1 MTRLRCAILDDY
13 QNVALQMA
21 DWSPLADKVEVTV
34 FNAPFADAAA
44 AIAALADFEIVCAMR
59 ERTPFPAAVLAALPK
74 LKLLLTSGG
83 RNASFDLEAAK
94 ARGIVVCGTG
104 AVGNPTAGL
113 AIGLM
118 LELTRKI
125 GFENARM
132 KAGQPWQVTIGEDIE
147 GKTLGILGLGK
158 LGSHVGNIARAMGM
172 KTIAWSTNLTAEA
185 AEKAGAAYV
194 TKEELFAQADI
205 ITIHLVLSPRSRG
218 LVSREDLLRMKPT
231 SYLINTAR
239 GPIVDEAALLEILQ
253 AGKIAGAGLDT
264 FSHEPLPV
272 DHPLRKL
279 DNVVLTPHLGYVT
292 AENYRRYYK
301 EMIEDIA
308 AWIKGEPLR
317 VIG

>member
-1 MTRLRCAILDDY
+1 MTLRCAILDDY

-21 DWSPLADKVEVTV
+21 DWSPLSDKVEVTV

-44 AIAALADFEIVCAMR
+44 AIAALQDFEIVCAMR

-132 KAGQPWQVTIGEDIE
+132 KAGQPWQVTIGEDIG

>member
-1 MTRLRCAILDDY
+1 MTLRCAILDDY
-13 QNVALQMA
+13 QNVALQIA
-21 DWSPLADKVEVTV
+21 DWSPLSDKVEVTV

-44 AIAALADFEIVCAMR
+44 AIAALQDFEIVCAMR

-185 AEKAGAAYV
+185 AEKAGATYV

>member
-1 MTRLRCAILDDY
+1 MTLRCAILDDY

-21 DWSPLADKVEVTV
+21 DWSPLSDKVEVTV

-185 AEKAGAAYV
+185 AEKAGATYV